1 MKNVIY
7 LFVFVAFVSN
17 AQVQVQEQSSIN
29 MNLGNSLVNTLPDG
43 RYTMS
48 EAGASY
54 FAQLSLSCVSK
65 TYPHYFYKVY
75 AEKAPNSGPKDLW
88 PSFCGCYD
96 WHSSVHNHWCM
107 IKILKLFPN
116 IAEAAEMRSRLNESF
131 NPEKI
136 KKELEFVRSQEN
148 GLFEFPYGQAWV
160 LKMAEELS
168 TWKDRDAQR
177 WLSNLAPL
185 SDYVALVHSIVWKEV
200 DKVELSGSHDSPA
213 MSLSFAYDYAVQF
226 NDENLQKVVVSAAKK
241 YYGKIEN
248 TSIEKEPYE
257 YDFMSASLLVADL
270 MRKVMTPEKYVKWCK
285 KFCPNLFISNKVNV
299 ALQIK
304 RSAKHD
310 GYESHWDGYH
320 LNRIWC
326 LNGMLKTMPEGTLD
340 EATKA
345 EWALA
350 MNQMWDYAQESIG
363 KGNYDIDHW
372 LSSFSVFALIGYE

>member
-1 MKNVIY
+1 MKNVFY
-7 LFVFVAFVSN
+7 LLFFVAFVSN

-29 MNLGNSLVNTLPDG
+29 MSLGNSLVVTLPDG

-48 EAGASY
+48 DAGASY
-54 FAQLSLSCVSK
+54 FAQLSLGCVSK
-65 TYPHYFYKVY
+65 TYPHYFYKGFS
-75 AEKAPNSGPKDLW
+75 EKVPSGSPKDLW

-136 KKELEFVRSQEN
+136 KKELEYVRTHEN
-148 GLFEFPYGQAWV
+148 GLFEFPYGQSWV

-177 WLSNLAPL
+177 WLNNLAPL
-185 SDYVALVHSIVWKEV
+185 SDYIAFVHSLVWKQV

-213 MSLSFAYDYAVQF
+213 MALSFAYDYAVQF
-226 NDENLQKVVVSAAKK
+226 NDDKLKKVVSSAAMK
-241 YYGKIEN
+241 YYGKVQN

-285 KFCPNLFISNKVNV
+285 KFCPNLFISSKVNV

-326 LNGMLKTMPEGTLD
+326 LNGMLKTLPEGTLD

-345 EWALA
+345 EWVLA

>member
-1 MKNVIY
+1 MKKV
-7 LFVFVAFVSN
+7 LFILLMFAFGSN
-17 AQVQVQEQSSIN
+17 AQEQSSIN
-29 MNLGNSLVNTLPDG
+29 MSLGNSLVNTLPDG
-43 RYTMS
+43 RYTLS
-48 EAGASY
+48 DAGASY
-54 FAQLSLSCVSK
+54 FAQLSLACVSK
-65 TYPHYFYKVY
+65 TYPHYYYKGFS
-75 AEKAPNSGPKDLW
+75 EKVPSGSPKDLW

-107 IKILKLFPN
+107 IKLLKLFPN
-116 IAEAAEMRSRLNESF
+116 IPEAAEMRSRLNESF
-131 NPEKI
+131 NSEKI
-136 KKELEFVRSQEN
+136 KKELEYVRTHEN
-148 GLFEFPYGQAWV
+148 GLFEFPYGQSWV
-160 LKMAEELS
+160 LKIAEELS
-168 TWKDRDAQR
+168 TWKDHDAQR
-177 WLSNLAPL
+177 WLENLAPL
-185 SDYVALVHSIVWKEV
+185 SHYIAFVHSVVWKEV
-200 DKVELSGSHDSPA
+200 DKVSLSGSHDSPA
-213 MSLSFAYDYAVQF
+213 MALSFAYDYAVQF
-226 NDENLQKVVVSAAKK
+226 NDDQLKKVVSSVAMK
-241 YYGKIEN
+241 YYGKIQN

-326 LNGMLKTMPEGTLD
+326 LNGMLKTLPEGTLD
-340 EATKA
+340 TATKA
-345 EWALA
+345 EWVLA